1 MIRSPMLTSY
11 RGIDVA
17 ALGWSFGD
25 TAISDISRESRDLLY
40 ERSGSAAEIAAPV
53 VGHISGREL

>member
-1 MIRSPMLTSY
+1 MLTSY

-25 TAISDISRESRDLLY
+25 TAISDISRESRDLLC